1 MRKTLCL
8 VLFSIVFFT
17 SFSQSG
23 KITGQVINA
32 NSGQALSGATV
43 VLSGKVQTSDLNG
56 NFSFSGL
63 ASGNYSIKCSY
74 SGFIEKVI
82 DEIVVRDKDNT
93 SVMISLEEKRKT
105 LDSVIITTTRTRAA
119 GESISSLLIAQKN
132 SANVSDGITAE
143 AIRRTP
149 DRSTSDVLKRVS
161 GASIQDDRFAII
173 RGMNDRYNAAFI
185 NGAPLPST
193 ESDRKAFAFDIFPS
207 AILDN
212 LIIYKTATPDKT
224 GDFAGGLIEINTK
237 SIPAKNFTSI
247 SVGGGFNT
255 LITTRTGQSSEMKGG
270 KDWLGLDD
278 GSRGIPAGIPNVQVF
293 RGGGATPG
301 LTFAKKAE
309 LAKLFG
315 NYKWGISAENTSPN
329 LNIQVSQGLNIDRKQ
344 REFFGAVLSIIYNRN
359 HTFNEGQRNT
369 FEFDLTAPDA
379 EPIQRGKYKDTVYN
393 TETIVGALANLALKL
408 DNRNNFTWK
417 NNFSINTDN
426 RLIKRYG
433 PADYTGD
440 STIVNNDAVRWFTSN
455 QIFSSQLSGEHQV
468 GPVKTKVNWTGGYSK
483 VNREIPNLARTS
495 YQGTDPNFSAL
506 INVTNITPSS
516 GTGTMFFSN
525 LQEDIKSIKADIM
538 QPYSLFGTSQNL
550 LKAGAGHQYRDRDF
564 DSRILGFAA
573 YNAGSVQFDFNL
585 QNLPI
590 DRIFLPENLG
600 VMANGKGGFLLQDGT
615 ELNANYKAS
624 SALTHAYL
632 MSDQRFFSNKLRA
645 IYGVR
650 LERFNQKLNAFRD
663 ATDTINLNSVV
674 TDYLP
679 SVNLVYGVTSKM
691 NVRLSYA
698 QTVNRPEFREL
709 APFLFFDFA
718 TQFTYN
724 GLDTLQ
730 RSKIANYDF
739 RFEFYPGKAQLFS
752 ISAFLKTIER
762 PIEIQVNPV
771 FDNLAGYSQSDYG
784 KIYGV
789 EAEFRTLLSTVLG
802 IKSEKSFF
810 NKLTLAANAS
820 LIKSNVELGRF
831 GFFDSALLEKE
842 RPLQG
847 QSPYLI
853 NSSLTFNEENLGL
866 STTISVNRV
875 GDRISLLG
883 NKFKAYIYERARTVL
898 DFQVAKFLLKNKLE
912 IRFTGRDMLSQNFL
926 FYFDNDKS
934 RSYTD
939 KDRIFSSYAAPKV
952 FSLSATYR
960 L

>member
-1 MRKTLCL
+1 MRRTLFL
-8 VLFSIVFFT
+8 ALFSALFLI
-17 SFSQSG
+17 SFAQSG
-23 KITGQVINA
+23 KITGKVISA
-32 NSGQALSGATV
+32 TSGLPLSGATLT
-43 VLSGKVQTSDLNG
+43 LSGKTQIADLNG
-56 NFSFSGL
+56 NFNFSGL
-63 ASGNYSIKCSY
+63 PAGNYSIRCSY
-74 SGFIEKVI
+74 SGHQDKVI

-93 SVMISLEEKRKT
+93 TVMISLEEKRKT

-161 GASIQDDRFAII
+161 GASIQDERFAII

-224 GDFAGGLIEINTK
+224 GDFAGGLIDITTK

-247 SVGGGFNT
+247 SIGGGFNS
-255 LITTRTGQSSEMKGG
+255 LITTKTRQFSEMRGG
-270 KDWLGLDD
+270 KDWIGIDD
-278 GSRGIPAGIPNVQVF
+278 GSRAIPNGIPDVQVF
-293 RGGGATPG
+293 RGTGATPG
-301 LTFAKKAE
+301 LTFAKRAE

-315 NYKWGISAENTSPN
+315 NYKWGIEAGNTSPN
-329 LNIQVSQGLNIDRKQ
+329 INFQFSQGLNIERKQ
-344 REFFGAVLSIIYNRN
+344 REFFGSVFSVLYNRN
-359 HTFNEGQRNT
+359 YTFGEGERNT
-369 FEFDLTAPDA
+369 YEFDLTAPDA
-379 EPIQRGKYKDTVYN
+379 EPIQRGKFKDTAYN
-393 TETIVGALANLALKL
+393 IETVVGVLANFALKL
-408 DNRNNFTWK
+408 NNRNSFSWK

-433 PADYTGD
+433 PTDYTGD
-440 STIVNNDAVRWFTSN
+440 STIVNRDAVRWFTSN
-455 QIFSSQLSGEHQV
+455 QIFSSQLMGEHQV
-468 GPVKTKVNWTGGYSK
+468 GKVKTRVNWLGSYSK

-495 YQGTDPNFSAL
+495 YQGIEPYFSAL
-506 INVTNITPSS
+506 INSTNVSQSAGS
-516 GTGTMFFSN
+516 GSMFFSN
-525 LQEDIKSIKADIM
+525 LDEDIKSIKADIT
-538 QPYSLFGTSQNL
+538 QPYTLFGTSQNV
-550 LKAGAGHQYRDRDF
+550 LKGGAGHQFRDRSF
-564 DSRILGFAA
+564 NSRLLGFAI
-573 YNAGSVQFDFNL
+573 YNAGAVQFDFNL
-585 QNLPI
+585 QNLPVNEI
-590 DRIFLPENLG
+590 YLPQNLG
-600 VMANGKGGFLLQDGT
+600 LMANGKGGFLLQDGT
-615 ELNANYKAS
+615 EPNANYKAS

-632 MSDQRFFSNKLRA
+632 MNDQRFFSNKLRA

-663 ATDTINLNSVV
+663 ATDTINLNTVV

-679 SVNLVYGVTSKM
+679 SVNLVYALTPKM

-709 APFLFFDFA
+709 APFLFFDFS

-730 RSKIANYDF
+730 RSKISNYDF
-739 RFEFYPGKAQLFS
+739 RYEFYPGRAQLFS
-752 ISAFLKTIER
+752 VSAFLKTIER

-784 KIYGV
+784 RIYGL
-789 EAEFRTLLSTVLG
+789 EAEFRTLISTLLG
-802 IKSEKSFF
+802 IKNEQSFF
-810 NKLTLAANAS
+810 NKLTLAANAA
-820 LIKSNVELGRF
+820 IIESNVELGRF

-847 QSPYLI
+847 QSPYLV
-853 NSSLTFNEENLGL
+853 NGSLNFNEEKLGF
-866 STTISVNRV
+866 STTVSVNRV

-898 DFQVAKFLLKNKLE
+898 DVQVAKFFLKNKLE
-912 IRFTGRDMLSQNFL
+912 VRFTARDLLAQNFL

-934 RSYTD
+934 RSYNETD
-939 KDRIFSSYAAPKV
+939 RVFSSYAAPKI

-960 L
+960 F